1 MTAGQFPDAEALV
14 VGYLLRTG
22 SAVRTAVNGRVYT
35 QIPEDAALPL
45 IRITRVGGPPTS
57 DEEDAPRIQI
67 EAWAD
72 AGAQSTAMDVI
83 RAVVAAVPA
92 FAGKQSNATSSW
104 VVGPYVSN
112 GPVASE
118 DAPTGQER
126 YWTEIA
132 FNTYPEVS

>member
-14 VGYLLRTG
+14 VAYLLRNG
-22 SAVRTAVNGRVYT
+22 SAVSTAVGGRVYT
-35 QIPEDAALPL
+35 QIPETATLPL
-45 IRITRVGGPPTS
+45 IRVTRVGGPPTS

-72 AGAQSTAMDVI
+72 AGAQSAAMDVI

-92 FAGKQSNATSSW
+92 FAGKQPTSDSW
-104 VVGPYVSN
+104 VVAPYVTN

-118 DAPTGQER
+118 DVPTGQER
-126 YWTEIA
+126 YWTEIG
-132 FNTYPEVS
+132 FNTYVEGT